1 MNEDLSKKM
10 NTLIYFLTK
19 EAARSDFVEFLENC
33 NVSQDEYDLIKKE
46 WEKIG
51 MTDVYV

>member
-1 MNEDLSKKM
+1 MNEDLNKKM

-19 EAARSDFVEFLENC
+19 EAARSSFVEFLEHC
-33 NVSQDEYDLIKKE
+33 DISEDEYELIKKE

-51 MTDVYV
+51 MTGVYI